1 MIIPFCTEAYRIR
14 KQLAAAGV
22 STAPATDNKLGDGGK
37 PLGAPALGYKSPSGH
52 KPSPFDVHH
61 EASQMMTLLANSAVC
76 AVPLLHCSNGG
87 AALQRTTRHTLSG
100 APGPMDH
107 NSCPANVQVHHL
119 PAVAEADV
127 EDGSPD
133 VLAQAASGLSSL
145 RSRAVSVRASGAM
158 SVVNR

>member
-1 MIIPFCTEAYRIR
+1 MRT
-14 KQLAAAGV
+14 LA
-22 STAPATDNKLGDGGK
+22 GK
-37 PLGAPALGYKSPSGH
+37 SSCCMLS
-52 KPSPFDVHH
+52 
-61 EASQMMTLLANSAVC
+61 SAV
-76 AVPLLHCSNGG
+76 
-87 AALQRTTRHTLSG
+87 ALQHTARHTLSG
-100 APGPMDH
+100 ASGPMDH
-107 NSCPANVQVHHL
+107 NTCPANAQVHHL